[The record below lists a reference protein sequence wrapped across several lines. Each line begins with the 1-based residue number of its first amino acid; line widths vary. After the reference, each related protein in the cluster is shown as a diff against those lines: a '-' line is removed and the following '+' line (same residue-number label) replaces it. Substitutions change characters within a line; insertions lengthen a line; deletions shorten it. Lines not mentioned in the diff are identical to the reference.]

1 MKIVKDGQLVEF
13 NFPVVVPLFKG
24 ATTTTEGEQGSVP
37 APKIVDKDKFLKG
50 DGTWESPVG
59 TQYDDATT
67 VKSGLMSGADK
78 TKLNGITEG
87 ANKTIVDVAL
97 SDSSVNPVQNKIVK
111 AELDKKAPTIH
122 THNYAGSSSAG
133 GAANSALALT
143 TNGGSAVQPVYF
155 ASGKPVACTYKLEKS
170 VPANAVFTDTKYN
183 QGNTTTLGTTKI
195 YTATGQ
201 NLDGSINQK
210 VVTDE
215 LNKKAP
221 LANANLTGT
230 PTVPTASNSVNT
242 TQIASTAFVHSV
254 VNEKIAAAD
263 AMIFKGTL
271 GTGGTITALPATHK
285 TGWAYKVIVAGTYAG
300 QKCEIG
306 DLVVCLVDGTVAK
319 DSDWTIVQTNID
331 GAVTGPA
338 SSVAN
343 RVAVFDGATG
353 KVIKDSGFT
362 IATSVPPGAKFTD
375 TVYSHPTNHPATMIT
390 GLAKVATSGSYND
403 LTNRPTSLPANG
415 GNSSTVNGHTVLS
428 NVPADAKFTDTVYSH
443 PSNHPATMITGLAN
457 VAKTGSYNDLA
468 NKPASLPANGGNST
482 TVNGHTVLSNVPA
495 NAKFTDT
502 TYANATTAKAGLMSN
517 TDKVKLDGINITSGT
532 QDLQAGVSPLANGT
546 IYLVYE

>member
-13 NFPVVVPLFKG
+13 SFPVVVPPFKG
-24 ATTTTEGEQGSVP
+24 ATTITEGEQGSVP
-37 APKIVDKDKFLKG
+37 APKTADKDKFLKG
-50 DGTWESPVG
+50 DGTWESPVN
-59 TQYDDATT
+59 TQYGEATT
-67 VKSGLMSGADK
+67 TQSGLMSGKDK
-78 TKLNGITEG
+78 TKLDSIAEG
-87 ANKTIVDVAL
+87 ANKTVVDTVLNA
-97 SDSSVNPVQNKIVK
+97 DSVNPVQNKIVK
-111 AELDKKAPTIH
+111 AELDKKAPSTH

-133 GAANSALALT
+133 GAADTALALT

-155 ASGKPVACTYKLEKS
+155 AEGKPVACTYKLEKS

-195 YTATGQ
+195 YTSTGQ

-210 VVTDE
+210 AVTDE

-285 TGWAYKVIVAGTYAG
+285 TGWAYKVIVSGTYAG
-300 QKCEIG
+300 EKCEIG

-319 DSDWTIVQTNID
+319 DSDWTVVQTNVD
-331 GAVTGPA
+331 GVVTGPA

-362 IATSVPPGAKFTD
+362 IASNVPSGAKFTD
-375 TVYSHPTNHPATMIT
+375 TIYSHPT
-390 GLAKVATSGSYND
+390 S
-403 LTNRPTSLPANG
+403 
-415 GNSSTVNGHTVLS
+415 
-428 NVPADAKFTDTVYSH
+428 
-443 PSNHPATMITGLAN
+443 HPATMITGLAN

-482 TVNGHTVLSNVPA
+482 TVNGHTVESNVPA

-502 TYANATTAKAGLMSN
+502 TYVNATTAKAGLMSN

>member
-13 NFPVVVPLFKG
+13 SFPVIVAPFKG
-24 ATTTTEGEQGSVP
+24 ATSTAEGKQGSVP
-37 APKIVDKDKFLKG
+37 TPKTTDKDKFLKG
-50 DGTWESPVG
+50 DGTWGSPIN
-59 TQYDDATT
+59 TQYNEATT
-67 VKSGLMSGADK
+67 TQAGLMSSADK
-78 TKLNGITEG
+78 TKLNGIAQG
-87 ANKTIVDVAL
+87 ANKTIVDSAL
-97 SDSSVNPVQNKIVK
+97 NINSTNPVQNKIIK

-122 THNYAGSSSAG
+122 THNYADSSSAG

-170 VPANAVFTDTKYN
+170 VPVNAVFTDTKYN

-230 PTVPTASNSVNT
+230 PTVPTASNNVNT

-271 GTGGTITALPATHK
+271 GAGGTITALPASHK
-285 TGWAYKVIVAGTYAG
+285 TGWAYKVIIAGTYAG

-428 NVPADAKFTDTVYSH
+428 NVPA
-443 PSNHPATMITGLAN
+443 
-457 VAKTGSYNDLA
+457 
-468 NKPASLPANGGNST
+468 
-482 TVNGHTVLSNVPA
+482 

-502 TYANATTAKAGLMSN
+502 TYANATTSKAGLMSN

>member
-13 NFPVVVPLFKG
+13 SFPVVVTPFKG
-24 ATTTTEGEQGSVP
+24 ATTTAEGKQGSVP
-37 APKIVDKDKFLKG
+37 APKVTDKDKFLKG
-50 DGTWESPVG
+50 DGTWESPAN
-59 TQYDDATT
+59 TQYGEATT
-67 VKSGLMSGADK
+67 TQSGLISSKDK
-78 TKLNGITEG
+78 TKLNGIAEG

-97 SDSSVNPVQNKIVK
+97 NNSSVNPVQNKIVK
-111 AELDKKAPTIH
+111 AELD
-122 THNYAGSSSAG
+122 
-133 GAANSALALT
+133 
-143 TNGGSAVQPVYF
+143 
-155 ASGKPVACTYKLEKS
+155 
-170 VPANAVFTDTKYN
+170 
-183 QGNTTTLGTTKI
+183 
-195 YTATGQ
+195 
-201 NLDGSINQK
+201 
-210 VVTDE
+210 
-215 LNKKAP
+215 KKAP

-242 TQIASTAFVHSV
+242 TQIANTAFVHSV

-271 GTGGTITALPATHK
+271 GTGGNITALPATHK

-300 QKCEIG
+300 QKCGIG

-319 DSDWTIVQTNID
+319 DSDWTVVQTNVD
-331 GAVTGPA
+331 GVVTGPA

-362 IATSVPPGAKFTD
+362 IATSVPSGAKFTD

-428 NVPADAKFTDTVYSH
+428 NVPA
-443 PSNHPATMITGLAN
+443 
-457 VAKTGSYNDLA
+457 
-468 NKPASLPANGGNST
+468 
-482 TVNGHTVLSNVPA
+482 

-502 TYANATTAKAGLMSN
+502 TYVNATTAKAGLMSN